1 MSEVAAKGS
10 DPKTADQKTGEQKR
24 AGQIILGGWSRN
36 IGDREQ
42 AHARALAYRLRRAG
56 PVAVLGEAAV
66 HDLARALHLT
76 DAAALIRL
84 VQVLAEVREHSSKP
98 LAAALGGDPAAMS
111 TLRFQRLMR
120 VADGDLTD
128 ALRRAIVMADRR
140 CNVAALGEDLLH
152 WSEKTRS
159 RWCFQ
164 YFGAA
169 APDALKDSVDAHDE
183 EISQ

>member
-1 MSEVAAKGS
+1 MSGVEARR
-10 DPKTADQKTGEQKR
+10 P
-24 AGQIILGGWSRN
+24 GQIILGWWSRN
-36 IGDREQ
+36 IGDRKQ
-42 AHARALAYRLRRAG
+42 AHARGLAARLRRAG
-56 PVAVLGEAAV
+56 PVGVLGEAAV
-66 HDLARALHLT
+66 HDLARALDLK
-76 DAAALIRL
+76 DAAVLIRL
-84 VQVLAEVREHSSKP
+84 VQVLAEVREPYGQP
-98 LAAALGGDPAAMS
+98 LAAALGGAAPAMS

-128 ALRRAIVMADRR
+128 ALRRAIVLADRH

-169 APDALKDSVDAHDE
+169 APDTLKENADAIDE

>member
-1 MSEVAAKGS
+1 MSEGEAKRS
-10 DPKTADQKTGEQKR
+10 DPKTR
-24 AGQIILGGWSRN
+24 GQIILGWWSHS
-36 IGDREQ
+36 IG
-42 AHARALAYRLRRAG
+42 ARDSAVARGLAARLRRAG
-56 PVAVLGEAAV
+56 PVTVLGEAAV
-66 HDLARALHLT
+66 HDLARGLGVT
-76 DAAALIRL
+76 DAAVLIRL
-84 VQVLAEVREHSSKP
+84 VQVLAEVREHSAKP
-98 LAAALGGDPAAMS
+98 LAAALGGEDGAMS

-152 WSEKTRS
+152 WTEKTRS

-169 APDALKDSVDAHDE
+169 TPDALQNGADAMNE

>member
-1 MSEVAAKGS
+1 MSEGI
-10 DPKTADQKTGEQKR
+10 PKTP
-24 AGQIILGGWSRN
+24 GQIILGWWAHN
-36 IGDREQ
+36 IG
-42 AHARALAYRLRRAG
+42 ARDSAAARGLAARLRRAG

-76 DAAALIRL
+76 DAVALIRL
-84 VQVLAEVREHSSKP
+84 VQVLAEVRDHSGQP
-98 LAAALGGDPAAMS
+98 LAAVLGQGEPPALS

-120 VADGDLTD
+120 VADADLTD
-128 ALRRAIVMADRR
+128 ALRRAVVMADRR
-140 CNVAALGEDLLH
+140 CNVAALGTDLLH

-164 YFGAA
+164 YFGAQT
-169 APDALKDSVDAHDE
+169 PDSLKDAPSDGADVMDQ

>member
-1 MSEVAAKGS
+1 MSEGEAGHS
-10 DPKTADQKTGEQKR
+10 DPKTP
-24 AGQIILGGWSRN
+24 GQIILGWWSHN
-36 IGDREQ
+36 IG
-42 AHARALAYRLRRAG
+42 ARDSAAARGLAARLRRAG

-66 HDLARALHLT
+66 HDLARGLGVK
-76 DAAALIRL
+76 DAVGLIRL
-84 VQVLAEVREHSSKP
+84 VRVLAEVREHSARP
-98 LAAALGGDPAAMS
+98 LAAALGGENAAMS

-120 VADGDLTD
+120 VADADLTD
-128 ALRRAIVMADRR
+128 ALRRAVVMADRR
-140 CNVAALGEDLLH
+140 CNVAALGEDVLH

-169 APDALKDSVDAHDE
+169 TPDALQDGAAAMKR

>member
-1 MSEVAAKGS
+1 MSEVI
-10 DPKTADQKTGEQKR
+10 PKTP
-24 AGQIILGGWSRN
+24 GQIILGWWSHN
-36 IGDREQ
+36 IGARESS
-42 AHARALAYRLRRAG
+42 AARGLAARLHRAG

-66 HDLARALHLT
+66 HDLARALHVT

-84 VQVLAEVREHSSKP
+84 VQVLAEVRDHSARP
-98 LAAALGGDPAAMS
+98 LAAVLGQGDAPAMS
-111 TLRFQRLMR
+111 ALRFQRLMR

-140 CNVAALGEDLLH
+140 CNVAALGFDLLH

-169 APDALKDSVDAHDE
+169 APAALQDGADAMDE